1 MNFSLNHI
9 SSLCKYTGISFNAG
23 AVTHGFFTGER
34 AIWSAVFGIAI
45 YLVGSV
51 LEKIA
56 NRDKYHSWTK
66 ILAIG
71 IFASIGLGFFTVGLL
86 HFPDSPV
93 RSSWVVPVGFG
104 MSLIAMYLMN
114 GKNKVK
120 IKNVLIYGAISMTTV
135 VVGSFYALH
144 YFNEHGIDSHSH

>member
-1 MNFSLNHI
+1 MKFLLNHI

-45 YLVGSV
+45 YLVGSI

-56 NRDKYHSWTK
+56 NRDKDHSWTN

-71 IFASIGLGFFTVGLL
+71 ILASIGLGFFTGGLL
-86 HFPDSPV
+86 HFPDSPA

-114 GKNKVK
+114 GKDKVK
-120 IKNVLIYGAISMTTV
+120 IKNLLIYSAISMTIV

-144 YFNEHGIDSHSH
+144 YFNEYGSDSHSH